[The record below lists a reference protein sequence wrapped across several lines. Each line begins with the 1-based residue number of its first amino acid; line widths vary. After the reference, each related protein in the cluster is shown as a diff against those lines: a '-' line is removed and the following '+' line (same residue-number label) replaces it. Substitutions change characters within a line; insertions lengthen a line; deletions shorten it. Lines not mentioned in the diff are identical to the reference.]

1 MKILIGS
8 KNPGKIE
15 GAKRAFTRFFD
26 DVEIE
31 GISVD
36 SGVPD
41 QPVGKDIYG
50 GARNRVD
57 NLIAVAREKGI
68 AADYFVAI
76 ESGITEDMG
85 KWSIVNMAVIKDK
98 SGYESWG
105 NSAGFPVP
113 NRLVKDIIDRS
124 LGTVIDEIFEKND
137 LRSSIGGVSYLTHT
151 AISRIDLTEMA
162 FVMALTQFVN
172 GDIWRD

>member
-1 MKILIGS
+1 MRVLIGS

-15 GAKRAFTRFFD
+15 GTKRAFIKYFGEAEVIGVS
-26 DVEIE
+26 VE
-31 GISVD
+31 SQ
-36 SGVPD
+36 VPD
-41 QPVGKDIYG
+41 QPVGKDIYN

-57 NLIAVAREKGI
+57 NLITWAKDNGEV
-68 AADYFVAI
+68 ADYYVAI
-76 ESGITEDMG
+76 ESGITEDLG
-85 KWSIVNMAVIKDK
+85 RWSIVNMAVIKD
-98 SGYESWG
+98 GEGRESWG

-113 NRLVKDIIDRS
+113 DRLVKDIIDRT

-137 LRSSIGGVSYLTHT
+137 LRSSIGGVSYLTHSN
-151 AISRIDLTEMA
+151 ISRIDLTEMA